1 MRSDVKERCDCVLVN
16 LGADYAQPAD
26 NFGAAAADVGAAGNV
41 VKVDPASVGR
51 LNDALCTKDCA
62 VLFFIFECFE
72 SRKDL
77 FFGELAGRFASEA
90 REYLVGMMMVM
101 MLMIVVM
108 TAAALVMILV
118 VVMIVLVMVMMMF
131 MMFMFFVFIMIVVM
145 VFMLMIVVMIA
156 AALVMMLVVMFI
168 FVMVMI
174 VMVVMFVLMLQRVSV
189 RRFGSQLSQFGLKGG
204 LLLHRGKNLF
214 TCQLI
219 PRS

>member
-131 MMFMFFVFIMIVVM
+131 MFFVFIMIVVM
-145 VFMLMIVVMIA
+145 VFMLMIVVMSA

-168 FVMVMI
+168 FVMVMVMI

-204 LLLHRGKNLF
+204 LLLHRSKNLF

>member
-131 MMFMFFVFIMIVVM
+131 MFFVFIMIVVM

>member
-41 VKVDPASVGR
+41 VKVDPTSVGR

-131 MMFMFFVFIMIVVM
+131 M
-145 VFMLMIVVMIA
+145 LMIVVMIA

-204 LLLHRGKNLF
+204 LLLHRSKNLF

>member
-131 MMFMFFVFIMIVVM
+131 MFFVFIMIVVM

-204 LLLHRGKNLF
+204 LLLHRSKNLF

>member
-1 MRSDVKERCDCVLVN
+1 MN

-90 REYLVGMMMVM
+90 REYLIGMMMVM

-118 VVMIVLVMVMMMF
+118 VVMIVLIMVM

>member
-1 MRSDVKERCDCVLVN
+1 MRSDVNERCDCVLVN

-131 MMFMFFVFIMIVVM
+131 MFFVFIMIVVM
-145 VFMLMIVVMIA
+145 VFMLMIVVMSA

-168 FVMVMI
+168 FVMVMVMI

-204 LLLHRGKNLF
+204 LLLHRSKNLF

>member
-118 VVMIVLVMVMMMF
+118 VVMIVLIMVM

>member
-131 MMFMFFVFIMIVVM
+131 MFFVFIMIVVM
-145 VFMLMIVVMIA
+145 VFMLMIVVMSA

-168 FVMVMI
+168 FVMVMVMI
-174 VMVVMFVLMLQRVSV
+174 VMVVMFVLMFQRVSV

-204 LLLHRGKNLF
+204 LLLHRSKNLF

>member
-41 VKVDPASVGR
+41 VKVDPTSVGR

-131 MMFMFFVFIMIVVM
+131 MFFVFIMIVVM
-145 VFMLMIVVMIA
+145 VFMLMIVVMSA

-168 FVMVMI
+168 FVMVMVMI

-204 LLLHRGKNLF
+204 LLLHRSKNLF

>member
-72 SRKDL
+72 SREDL

-90 REYLVGMMMVM
+90 REYLIGMMMVM

-108 TAAALVMILV
+108 TAAAFVMILV
-118 VVMIVLVMVMMMF
+118 VVMIVLIMVM

-204 LLLHRGKNLF
+204 LLLHRSKNLF

>member
-26 NFGAAAADVGAAGNV
+26 NFGAAAADVGAAGNI

-145 VFMLMIVVMIA
+145 VFVLMIA

-174 VMVVMFVLMLQRVSV
+174 VMVVMFVLMFQRVSV

>member
-1 MRSDVKERCDCVLVN
+1 MN

-118 VVMIVLVMVMMMF
+118 VVMIVLIMVM